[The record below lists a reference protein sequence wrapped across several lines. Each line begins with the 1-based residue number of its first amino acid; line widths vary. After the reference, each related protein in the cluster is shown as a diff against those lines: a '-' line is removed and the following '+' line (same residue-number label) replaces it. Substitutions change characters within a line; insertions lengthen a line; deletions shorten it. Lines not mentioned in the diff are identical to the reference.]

1 MYEFD
6 PAWIEKLTQM
16 RAEGREPYPN
26 GFRVTHLST
35 ELHAKAQ
42 GVEDLDSLGLGDVCV
57 AGRVRFRNRMGKA
70 MFLRIQDRGEPS
82 VPSTDNEGMLGGA
95 IQVYLRRE
103 EVGDD
108 AFAAIKGCDI
118 GDFVWVKGFLMRTKT
133 GELSVQA
140 KEIALA
146 GKIMQP
152 FPDRWHGMTD
162 TETRSRQ
169 RYVDLFMNEST
180 RETFRR
186 RSAILRYLRDFFWAR
201 DFMEVETPMMQP
213 IPGGAN
219 ARPFKTHHNALD
231 MQLFLRIAP
240 ELYLKR
246 LVVGGFERVYEI
258 NRNFRNEGLS
268 PQHNPEFTMLEF
280 YQAYADYGDLM
291 DMTEELLARLAVEV
305 TGGTSVAYQ
314 GTTLEFGGPF
324 RRVTMR
330 EAVAAALGVAEES
343 LEDPSVLIGPVR
355 KAGIEADKLAEGDAL
370 LAQAF
375 EELVEPTLMQPT
387 FVTRF
392 PRVVSP
398 LARASDDDPRFV
410 DRFELFIAGREIAN
424 GFSELND
431 PEDQRERFLSQLEAR
446 EAGDEEAHM
455 LDEDYVRALEFG
467 MPPTAGE
474 GIGVD
479 RLAMLLTDAASI
491 RDVILFPHLRH
502 EGGR

>member
-1 MYEFD
+1 MH
-6 PAWIEKLTQM
+6 PIA
-16 RAEGREPYPN
+16 
-26 GFRVTHLST
+26 
-35 ELHAKAQ
+35 
-42 GVEDLDSLGLGDVCV
+42 
-57 AGRVRFRNRMGKA
+57 
-70 MFLRIQDRGEPS
+70 
-82 VPSTDNEGMLGGA
+82 GGA
-95 IQVYLRRE
+95 
-103 EVGDD
+103 
-108 AFAAIKGCDI
+108 AAK
-118 GDFVWVKGFLMRTKT
+118 
-133 GELSVQA
+133 
-140 KEIALA
+140 
-146 GKIMQP
+146 P
-152 FPDRWHGMTD
+152 F
-162 TETRSRQ
+162 
-169 RYVDLFMNEST
+169 
-180 RETFRR
+180 
-186 RSAILRYLRDFFWAR
+186 I
-201 DFMEVETPMMQP
+201 
-213 IPGGAN
+213 
-219 ARPFKTHHNALD
+219 THHNALSMD
-231 MQLFLRIAP
+231 LFLRIAP

-246 LVVGGFERVYEI
+246 LVVGGFERVFEI